1 MDKKQ
6 YLNKINNIIKK
17 IGKLNFNAE
26 NLKKIYAEINSKNIT
41 NIDFLKIEMLL
52 EKIGFL
58 ADEIAESEYV
68 LNIKNY
74 EESTSEKKWS

>member
-6 YLNKINNIIKK
+6 YLKKLNQILKK
-17 IGKLNFNAE
+17 IDKLNFKSE
-26 NLKKIYAEINSKNIT
+26 RLKKIYKEINDKNIT

-58 ADEIAESEYV
+58 ADEIAESEYL
-68 LNIKNY
+68 LNLKNY
-74 EESTSEKKWS
+74 EVTTSEKWS

>member
-6 YLNKINNIIKK
+6 YLKK
-17 IGKLNFNAE
+17 LNQILKMIDKLNFKAE
-26 NLKKIYAEINSKNIT
+26 RLKKIYKEINTKNIT
-41 NIDFLKIEMLL
+41 NIDFQKIEMLL

-58 ADEIAESEYV
+58 ADEIAEYEYL

-74 EESTSEKKWS
+74 EAATSEKWS

>member
-6 YLNKINNIIKK
+6 YLSKINKIIKK
-17 IGKLNFNAE
+17 INKLNFNAQ

-58 ADEIAESEYV
+58 ADEIAENEYL

-74 EESTSEKKWS
+74 EVKTSEKWS

>member
-6 YLNKINNIIKK
+6 YLRKLKQILKK
-17 IGKLNFNAE
+17 IDKLNFKSE
-26 NLKKIYAEINSKNIT
+26 RLKKIYKQITTQNIT
-41 NIDFLKIEMLL
+41 NIDFLKIEILL

-74 EESTSEKKWS
+74 QTTTSEKWS